1 MAITGGVIG
10 FVLEW
15 LVGLLSGLFGSLWAW
30 LSALVGGLFGS
41 LWGWIVALLGGVI
54 GVIWGWVL
62 FLLIFLAAAVLNL
75 AGVGDVHGYLDRNM
89 GGDDASESDPVD
101 TIRDVSHE
109 EVTDGSGRFS
119 PDALERV
126 TGMTP
131 AEFVHLF
138 VRANGGRV
146 KQKTLNTCLPWSKAT
161 VSRYLDTLEDDD
173 VVERVT
179 IGREK
184 IVCLPEAVPG
194 QEAAAEAT
202 P

>member
-10 FVLEW
+10 VLVEW
-15 LVGLLSGLFGSLWAW
+15 FGALLGGLFGSLWAW

-41 LWGWIVALLGGVI
+41 LWGWLVALLGGVL
-54 GVIWGWVL
+54 GVLWGWVL
-62 FLLIFLAAAVLNL
+62 FVVLVGVATILNL
-75 AGVGDVHGYLDRNM
+75 VGVGDVHGFLDRTI
-89 GGDDASESDPVD
+89 GDDESETGAVE
-101 TIRDVSHE
+101 TVHDVPHE

-131 AEFVHLF
+131 HEFVHLF

-161 VSRYLDTLEDDD
+161 VSRYLDTLERDG

-184 IVCLPEAVPG
+184 IICLPEAVPEQG
-194 QEAAAEAT
+194 VTSQVA

>member
-10 FVLEW
+10 VLVEW
-15 LVGLLSGLFGSLWAW
+15 FGALLGGVFSSLWAW

-41 LWGWIVALLGGVI
+41 LWGWFVALLGGVL
-54 GVIWGWVL
+54 GVLWGWVL
-62 FLLIFLAAAVLNL
+62 FVVLFGAAAILNL
-75 AGVGDVHGYLDRNM
+75 AGVGDVHGFLDRTI
-89 GGDDASESDPVD
+89 GDDDASD
-101 TIRDVSHE
+101 TAAVETVRDVPHE
-109 EVTDGSGRFS
+109 KVTDGSGRFS
-119 PDALERV
+119 ADALERV

-131 AEFVHLF
+131 HEFVHLF

-161 VSRYLDTLEDDD
+161 VSRYLDTLERDG

-194 QEAAAEAT
+194 QEATSEAAL
-202 P
+202 